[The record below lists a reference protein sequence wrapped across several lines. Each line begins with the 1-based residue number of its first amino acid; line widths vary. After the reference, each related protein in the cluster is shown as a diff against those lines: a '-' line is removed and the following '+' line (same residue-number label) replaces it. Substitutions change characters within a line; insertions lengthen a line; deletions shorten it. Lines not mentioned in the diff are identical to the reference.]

1 MSAERPE
8 IVDETVF
15 IMDFEEGVT
24 NCDIEY
30 ARTKFIITAVNNYPS
45 LSVDVK
51 LPEPPGQKMEVSEI
65 IELALNKLIHEQA
78 DLLELNVTERSRSH
92 TWPSILR
99 S

>member
-15 IMDFEEGVT
+15 TMDFEEGVIKR
-24 NCDIEY
+24 DIEY
-30 ARTKFIITAVNNYPS
+30 ARTKFIVTAVNNYPS
-45 LSVDVK
+45 RSVDVK
-51 LPEPPGQKMEVSEI
+51 LPELSGQKMEVSEI
-65 IELALNKLIHEQA
+65 IELALNKLIHEQP
-78 DLLELNVTERSRSH
+78 DLLELSVTERSRSH